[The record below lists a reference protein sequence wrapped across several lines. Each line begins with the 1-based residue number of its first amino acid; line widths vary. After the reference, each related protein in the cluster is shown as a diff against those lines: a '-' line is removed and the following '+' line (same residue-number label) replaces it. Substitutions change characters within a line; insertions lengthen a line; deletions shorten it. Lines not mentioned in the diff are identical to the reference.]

1 AGTKLTETCPSRRT
15 ESDGGLA
22 GSQLPVSSEG
32 GDPML
37 EQNAQ
42 PLSLSNLLRPE
53 VRANPYPFYAQL
65 RSQDPVHWDEAMG
78 SLEAGKP

>member
-1 AGTKLTETCPSRRT
+1 MSVQAAP
-15 ESDGGLA
+15 
-22 GSQLPVSSEG
+22 
-32 GDPML
+32 
-37 EQNAQ
+37 

-78 SLEAGKP
+78 VWVLTRLLRRFPQLQRTTDTLEWQEHPTFRGLKSLPVAF

>member
-1 AGTKLTETCPSRRT
+1 
-15 ESDGGLA
+15 
-22 GSQLPVSSEG
+22 
-32 GDPML
+32 ML

-42 PLSLSNLLRPE
+42 LLSLSNLLRSE
-53 VRANPYPFYAQL
+53 VRTTPYPFYAQL